1 MGVVHIV
8 FATVAH
14 GMGVKLQGVNI
25 IIHYGHHKVLMT
37 TVNRVGVEVG
47 LDVKQSLLFIGKP
60 LIVHAQKIQNL
71 CVSMK

>member
-8 FATVAH
+8 FATVSH

-37 TVNRVGVEVG
+37 TIKRVGVEVG
-47 LDVKQSLLFIGKP
+47 E
-60 LIVHAQKIQNL
+60 
-71 CVSMK
+71 